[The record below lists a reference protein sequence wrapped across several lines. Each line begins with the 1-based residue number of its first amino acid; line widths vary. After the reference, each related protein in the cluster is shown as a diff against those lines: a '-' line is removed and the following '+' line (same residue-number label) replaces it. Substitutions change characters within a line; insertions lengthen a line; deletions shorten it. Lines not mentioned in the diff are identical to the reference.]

1 MSIEYNPV
9 GWFEIPSPDLAKN
22 QQFFQQ
28 AFGFTFEYLEMP
40 PYKMAMFAADHNK
53 PGAAGSL
60 VQGPD
65 VEPATVGTTIYFGCA
80 EVAAQLEKIAAAG
93 GTVLMPK
100 TAIGE
105 HGFIGMFL
113 DVAGNKLGLHSMS

>member
-28 AFGFTFEYLEMP
+28 AFGFEFEILEMA
-40 PYKMAMFAADHNK
+40 PYTMAMFAADHSK
-53 PGAAGSL
+53 PGSAGAL

-65 VEPATVGTTIYFGCA
+65 VEPATVGVTIYFGCS
-80 EVAAQLEKIAAAG
+80 EVSAQLEKIAAAG
-93 GTVLMPK
+93 GTVLMEK
-100 TAIGE
+100 MSIGE